1 MFHKK
6 HKWRNILFIIII
18 FTAICLPFKAWADSE
33 YILYTVKPGDTLDSI
48 AKAYNADK
56 QEIAFFNGIDDKK
69 PIAAGTVLKLRKQNE
84 PEQTKSSQNLIS
96 MDIRDADIRDVL
108 TSLSVTLKK
117 SIIYTEEPIKISIL
131 IDNVSPEKALEMIA
145 HSVSMTYIASGNIIM
160 VGSQTKLHQS
170 FYNMLPI
177 TRFSLVYI
185 SPEEVSRQVDKLD
198 IPVQKLVLD
207 STQKYIWAQGTP
219 QALSKMRELID
230 VLDRAENIDPREQ
243 EPVIKLQLA
252 PMELKYIEADVLNQL
267 ISQLEIPCRT
277 ILVDVNPGTIWIDA
291 DEDALEDIKTL
302 VGSVDIPE
310 NMVPEPEIIV
320 EEKEYPQIEAK
331 KLRNITASRLLPL
344 IQGLEIPVRVF
355 AIDSSGYSIWM
366 RGDRESINLMNDLIN
381 RLDSSN
387 SRDDV
392 NYFTYKLN
400 HLKASDAAAKLE
412 FIGIENV
419 RVFLLNYPQFSRDLL
434 ISCPSDRITEV
445 NHVLEKLDVPGE
457 KIKAVVD
464 YSSSPSGSIRLE
476 KRRDLII
483 ALTGIPKESFKVSDN
498 VTRDPATPH
507 FVLWVEETP
516 DNVEW
521 IKEVIES
528 IDNPSSNLD

>member
-18 FTAICLPFKAWADSE
+18 FTAICLPFKTWADSE

-48 AKAYNADK
+48 AKAYNTDK

-69 PIAAGTVLKLRKQNE
+69 PIAAGTVIKLRKQNE
-84 PEQTKSSQNLIS
+84 LEQTKSSQNLIS

-145 HSVSMTYIASGNIIM
+145 HSVNMTYIASGNIIM

-185 SPEEVSRQVDKLD
+185 SPEEVSRQVDKLA

-207 STQKYIWAQGTP
+207 STQ
-219 QALSKMRELID
+219 
-230 VLDRAENIDPREQ
+230 
-243 EPVIKLQLA
+243 
-252 PMELKYIEADVLNQL
+252 
-267 ISQLEIPCRT
+267 
-277 ILVDVNPGTIWIDA
+277 
-291 DEDALEDIKTL
+291 
-302 VGSVDIPE
+302 
-310 NMVPEPEIIV
+310 
-320 EEKEYPQIEAK
+320 K

-381 RLDSSN
+381 RLDSST

-412 FIGIENV
+412 FIGIENI

-445 NHVLEKLDVPGE
+445 KHVLEKLDVPGE

-464 YSSSPSGSIRLE
+464 YSSSPSGSVRLE

-483 ALTGIPKESFKVSDN
+483 ALTGIPKESFKISDN

-528 IDNPSSNLD
+528 IDNPLSNLD